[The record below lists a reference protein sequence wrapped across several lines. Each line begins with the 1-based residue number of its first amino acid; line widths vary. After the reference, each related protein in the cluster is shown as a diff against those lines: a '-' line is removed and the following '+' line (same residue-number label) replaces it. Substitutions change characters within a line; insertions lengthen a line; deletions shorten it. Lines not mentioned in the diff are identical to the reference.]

1 MSRVPSLQQR
11 VDRELLRLTLI
22 GSGLAATLLALM
34 VAVLQT
40 GAALQEAQVDA
51 QAVERDLLEQ
61 LTTGLPL
68 TQIQR
73 KLQISA
79 AANQLTLAAVVNQ
92 RGKIIAASDSAL
104 VGQRFSRKLLEPISN
119 ASWDA
124 VWPCLPAARSWW
136 QHPRCQPP
144 LSRTTGP
151 IPWMGGD
158 RLISLARTPLT
169 FAGVAG
175 REEGGLLIT
184 SMDLGPNLEHAAING
199 GLIVLAGLVL
209 LVASG
214 GGLVLVVRARL
225 MRQLVRLA
233 RVDSCTGLLNRD
245 AFLESVS
252 QWLAQHHSESTTV
265 VLAICGVDHF
275 KEFNARHGYL
285 AGDRLLAALA
295 ASLGEV
301 VREGEWLAR
310 LSGDQFGLAL
320 LGGSEQG
327 DRLRALCA
335 RQAKAPVA
343 VEEGH
348 TARITISIGMAC
360 SSGPAGWGLN
370 ALLAQADR
378 NLREAKL
385 QGGNQ
390 VLNQ

>member
-11 VDRELLRLTLI
+11 VDRQLLRLTLI
-22 GSGLAATLLALM
+22 GSGLAATLLAVM

-40 GAALQEAQVDA
+40 GAALREAQADA

-61 LTTGLPL
+61 LTAGLPL

-73 KLQISA
+73 KLQITA

-92 RGKIIAASDSAL
+92 RGEIIAAADSAL
-104 VGQRFSRKLLEPISN
+104 VGQRLSRPLLEPISN

-124 VWPCLPAARSWW
+124 VWPCLPTARSWW

-144 LSRTTGP
+144 LSRPTGP
-151 IPWMGGD
+151 LPWLGGD

-184 SMDLGPNLEHAAING
+184 SLDLGPNLEQAAING

-209 LVASG
+209 LIVSG

-233 RVDSCTGLLNRD
+233 RTDSCTGLLNRD

-252 QWLAQHHSESTTV
+252 QWLAQRHSEGSTV
-265 VLAICGVDHF
+265 ALVICGVDHF

-285 AGDRLLAALA
+285 AGDRLLATLA
-295 ASLGEV
+295 ATLGEV

-320 LGGSEQG
+320 LGGSEQS

-335 RQAKAPVA
+335 RQAEEPIA

-390 VLNQ
+390 VLNR